1 MKVKKLIVSPSK
13 RYVCNTGKFLEINK
27 AAFGAK
33 FYFTDYKGNILYCVK
48 NALSIMNEQRLVLQ
62 TTFNDWRGELEQVDD
77 VCIIG
82 IRL

>member
-48 NALSIMNEQRLVLQ
+48 NAYLHEPVSYTHLDVYKR
-62 TTFNDWRGELEQVDD
+62 QV
-77 VCIIG
+77 
-82 IRL
+82 